1 MGRKRSCITSSDLKR
16 LREVLEGAR
25 EFHLVDDVYLREL
38 ENEMDRA
45 KVVEPGDAPKNLVT
59 MNCRVRVRD
68 LDTREVEVY
77 WLVYPGNGNGHG
89 GRVSIFA
96 PVGVS
101 LLGKRTGD
109 IVKIE
114 VPAGLRRLRVED
126 VVQEAE
132 AAGAF
137 RL

>member
-1 MGRKRSCITSSDLKR
+1 MGRKRSHITSSDLKQ
-16 LREVLEGAR
+16 LREVLEAAR

-45 KVVEPGDAPKNLVT
+45 KVVEPGDATKNLVT

-68 LDTREVEVY
+68 LDTGEVEVY
-77 WLVYPGNGNGHG
+77 LLVYPGDSNGLEGK
-89 GRVSIFA
+89 VSIFA

-114 VPAGLRRLRVED
+114 VPAGLRRLRVEE
-126 VVQEAE
+126 VVQE